1 MKSKDAKPVGG
12 AGGKIK
18 NALYKKAVG
27 YDSTETVEE
36 YADNDGELVL
46 VKKKVTTKNVPPDIS
61 AIKIMLGLDDD
72 VTDLAF
78 MSDEELERER
88 KRLIKKIKEKTDDCK
103 EKKIKS

>member
-1 MKSKDAKPVGG
+1 MKSKDAKIGG
-12 AGGKIK
+12 AGGNIK

-27 YDSTETVEE
+27 YDATETVEE

-46 VKKKVTTKNVPPDIS
+46 VKKKVTTKNVAPDIS

-103 EKKIKS
+103 EKKLKS